1 MLPGQTTNMVE
12 NDVSVVPV
20 RLARSGARKGWD
32 TFFPSL
38 QHPWVPSGGRE
49 HMPHYFVLGN
59 WTEQGIRNV
68 RESPKR
74 VDAAKELAAK
84 LGGRLEVYYTMGQYD
99 FVAVGELP
107 NDDAVMTLALRLG
120 SEGNV
125 RTTTLKAW
133 TQGEGTK
140 VIAKLP

>member
-1 MLPGQTTNMVE
+1 MLAGLTKNVLE
-12 NDVSVVPV
+12 NDVRSFQC
-20 RLARSGARKGWD
+20 RTARGDGIP
-32 TFFPSL
+32 FSL
-38 QHPWVPSGGRE
+38 PPDIPGSPPGEGST
-49 HMPHYFVLGN
+49 MPHYFVLGN

-107 NDDAVMTLALRLG
+107 NDDAVMTLALRIG